1 MLHFYRLYWRTAR
14 DIGLLAVTIV
24 LLMAIFGVLVNI
36 ATPILLALLFFIII
50 EPLARA
56 IHRMRIKKTIAS
68 AIAIGM
74 FVIGIFTVIGGAG
87 AVAAVQFFAL
97 QKKINE
103 HSIVIQKHIMRTISN
118 VQTRVAALPPEAITH
133 IEDGLKAASSLATK
147 LASQL
152 LSGLIN
158 ALSSLSAWIVNSV
171 LALILTYFLSI
182 ELPHWRTMAQRHT
195 PQTIKTAIAFLRTH
209 VWRGIVSYMRA
220 QTILIACTFALVFI
234 ALLVLGVRNALSIA
248 LLAALFDVLPLL
260 GVSTVF
266 VPWIVYCLIV
276 GDVGMAGALAVV
288 LVVVILFRQIME
300 PRITGDSLGVSAFTV
315 LAAMIVSLSV
325 FGVAGLLLAP
335 VLILLL
341 KALFT
346 EGYMQRWIHIPKE
359 EYAVREADTNP

>member
-1 MLHFYRLYWRTAR
+1 
-14 DIGLLAVTIV
+14 
-24 LLMAIFGVLVNI
+24 
-36 ATPILLALLFFIII
+36 
-50 EPLARA
+50 
-56 IHRMRIKKTIAS
+56 
-68 AIAIGM
+68 
-74 FVIGIFTVIGGAG
+74 
-87 AVAAVQFFAL
+87 
-97 QKKINE
+97 
-103 HSIVIQKHIMRTISN
+103 
-118 VQTRVAALPPEAITH
+118 
-133 IEDGLKAASSLATK
+133 
-147 LASQL
+147 
-152 LSGLIN
+152 
-158 ALSSLSAWIVNSV
+158 
-171 LALILTYFLSI
+171 
-182 ELPHWRTMAQRHT
+182 
-195 PQTIKTAIAFLRTH
+195 
-209 VWRGIVSYMRA
+209 
-220 QTILIACTFALVFI
+220 
-234 ALLVLGVRNALSIA
+234 

-341 KALFT
+341 KALFA